1 MLPSNIVSPESELPP
16 NAFTPEFPAQSKRLA
31 YLLQHSN
38 LPDKY
43 GWVSVDILCKESGYK
58 ECVISALVLF
68 DDDGRFIFS
77 DDKTKVRALYGH
89 SIKIESDAIPM
100 PPPNVLYHG
109 TAVKSLAS
117 IFKEGIKPMNHT
129 RLHLSPI
136 YGKAYFLG
144 GYLSMPEV
152 LEINSAAMAADGY
165 VFYKITND
173 VWQTDYIPAKYIT
186 GIADLPYASE
196 YSEIRVYGMNDISV
210 STVGIFS

>member
-1 MLPSNIVSPESELPP
+1 MLPQNIDTSESEIPL
-16 NAFTPEFPAQSKRLA
+16 NALTPDFPHLSNRLA

-43 GWVSVDILCKESGYK
+43 GWVSVDLLCKESGYK
-58 ECVISALVLF
+58 EHIIKAVVFF
-68 DDDGRFIFS
+68 DDYGRFIFS
-77 DDKTKVRALYGH
+77 DDQTAVRALYGH

-100 PPPNVLYHG
+100 PPPNVLYYG
-109 TAVKSLAS
+109 ALEESLPV
-117 IFKEGIKPMNHT
+117 IFKEGIKPMNCA
-129 RLHLSPI
+129 RVHLSPL
-136 YGKAYFLG
+136 YGMAYFFAG
-144 GYLSMPEV
+144 HPNMPEV

-196 YSEIRVYGMNDISV
+196 
-210 STVGIFS
+210 

>member
-1 MLPSNIVSPESELPP
+1 MLSPNFDTSESEIPL
-16 NAFTPEFPAQSKRLA
+16 NALTPDFPHLSNRLV

-43 GWVSVDILCKESGYK
+43 GWVSVDLLCKESGYK
-58 ECVISALVLF
+58 EHIIKAVVFF
-68 DDDGRFIFS
+68 DDYGRFIFS
-77 DDKTKVRALYGH
+77 DDQTAVRALYGH

-100 PPPNVLYHG
+100 PPPNVLYYG
-109 TAVKSLAS
+109 IVENSLPL

-144 GYLSMPEV
+144 GYQNMPEV

-196 YSEIRVYGMNDISV
+196 
-210 STVGIFS
+210 

>member
-1 MLPSNIVSPESELPP
+1 MLPPKIDTSESELPP
-16 NAFTPEFPAQSKRLA
+16 NAFTPEFPALSRRLA
-31 YLLQHSN
+31 YLLRHSK
-38 LPDKY
+38 LPDKH
-43 GWVSVDILCKESGYK
+43 GWVSVDALCKEYGC
-58 ECVISALVLF
+58 EEHIIRALVLF

-100 PPPNVLYHG
+100 PPPNVLYYG
-109 TAVKSLAS
+109 IVENSLPL

-152 LEINSAAMAADGY
+152 LEINSAAMAADGC

-196 YSEIRVYGMNDISV
+196 
-210 STVGIFS
+210 

>member
-1 MLPSNIVSPESELPP
+1 MLLQNIDTSESELPP
-16 NAFTPEFPAQSKRLA
+16 NAFTPEFPSLSKRLA
-31 YLLQHSN
+31 YLLRHSN

-43 GWVSVDILCKESGYK
+43 GWVSVDVLCKESGYK
-58 ECVISALVLF
+58 EHIIRTLVLF
-68 DDDGRFIFS
+68 DDKGQFLFS
-77 DDKTKVRALYGH
+77 DDQTKVRALYGH
-89 SIKIESDAIPM
+89 SIKIESDAVPM
-100 PPPNVLYHG
+100 QPPAVLYHG

-117 IFKEGIKPMNHT
+117 IFEEGIKPMNHT

-173 VWQTDYIPAKYIT
+173 VWQTDYIPAKYIK

-196 YSEIRVYGMNDISV
+196 
-210 STVGIFS
+210 

>member
-1 MLPSNIVSPESELPP
+1 MEEIKKTQEEKARQEAARIAKEERENRIRIIMWLLSPKIDTSESELPP
-16 NAFTPEFPAQSKRLA
+16 NAFTPEFPAQSKRFA

-58 ECVISALVLF
+58 ECAV
-68 DDDGRFIFS
+68 
-77 DDKTKVRALYGH
+77 
-89 SIKIESDAIPM
+89 PM
-100 PPPNVLYHG
+100 QPPAVLYHG

-144 GYLSMPEV
+144 GYQNMPEV

-196 YSEIRVYGMNDISV
+196 
-210 STVGIFS
+210 